1 MHSIRLSGDKA
12 VIASLTPAV
21 TATMQQPFSNPQAS
35 AMAASTISPTTV
47 PPDTHVKCEPTT
59 AATTEQGSQQ
69 HEGLREHATGSTAEH
84 DDSSATAKTS
94 TTRPADGQPTVQGAH
109 NEEAV
114 DEGDDDE
121 DSNNGDGDDGAYAAE
136 YRSLLFRVAEMEAQ
150 EQQRARQSGFA
161 LRMARRETKLM
172 AEVAAQQQAYLAAQT
187 SGASCPQASGNAK
200 TSNDENAE
208 SDTPAATAA
217 ASARPSADEA
227 TAVVATDARLAFL
240 AHRREHAQ
248 LQYRRCTD
256 AAGLLRSHA
265 GWVHADAQRQERLQ
279 AETEQLLRRLHEDA
293 GLANGALPSRAGEPQ
308 EEHNG
313 VHPSTASPMAPQPP
327 DDAWQRQTC
336 GLTTLGGTL
345 SKVHTLFRDPEC
357 CTNMS
362 IVATALT
369 EAGRQCQSLLQ
380 AFQALRETEMQI
392 EADLRQRRLR
402 ALEWSLYAAHA
413 QQAREVRD
421 VFSPVTLAEMRAMGL
436 RKILLR
442 RRQELQSALAL
453 LVLRDAERSASQG
466 DRAAT
471 ASSSAPVQ
479 QLSCLFSPPHEVTPE
494 KMKAVKDTC
503 AQREGLRDRLWR
515 ELLYLKKCARRDLG
529 AAWISQAEAA
539 ALASLTG
546 TAGAGKGTRALKA
559 VLEDGLRRASYDSL
573 ARLVTFLASAPSL
586 EGNGGAAAKGDIN
599 GRSQGA
605 DEEGKM
611 QDENDGPLP
620 SSRSP
625 SAAPAT
631 PLVPHIQ
638 VLSFLEALQTRANSL
653 LSLLAENAKHWQRTQ
668 DVVAEAEICS
678 SSTETA
684 WCRTAELLRRRCTDA
699 GAAELLSSDT
709 HGDDA
714 GVDVACASS
723 LLLQEQQLLDSL
735 HASQATIVEAINAAL
750 AQVYHGLTAPLEREK
765 REVTL
770 LIRLLQLSDEAGVSE
785 CERSDTRSADLLTT
799 HTTPALERALQL
811 LKCAEEDVRESD
823 GAAPSVTTGGR
834 GPDGGLSQVR
844 LPQLPRRVDA
854 VQRGI
859 NAVSA
864 QWRDR
869 IVAET
874 AEIRSKFTETQA
886 RLEQYAQY
894 SMAEVPSL
902 LDKALVEAKALQ
914 ERAAERTARNSRAA
928 ALASQVQ
935 QQRMLLAKI
944 ETSERS
950 ALVAA
955 VQQARLDVAAL
966 QTQVAQL
973 QALQDL
979 SAAESLHRRELG
991 EAEAAAWRTLQLDN
1005 PEQHQTVDGD
1015 GAGDGELHEDGGSVD
1030 VKEEVL
1036 DSLLEEPADVKAEA
1050 GEEEGDRQA
1059 GEGAVEHRIAFA
1071 RQDAEGSDIIK
1082 GEEVAAGGES
1092 EERDSD
1098 ASAFSEEGGSDEGA
1112 EEEAPTLQVGEDTAA
1127 DDDEESECM
1136 YGASAEVFEEEHG
1149 DTKGRSGESHTEGRV
1164 DEGPDITTAAGTD
1177 KWAEAVPQA
1186 DVRSEKR
1193 RRQPH
1198 PEKSVRRGA
1207 QLQHEH
1213 QQQQPSILGE
1223 PILAHAE
1230 PGQRPPVFES
1240 AVSTPFAYHPPPPA
1254 FPAAPT
1260 SRPVL
1265 EDNPFYSG
1273 FGFEE
1278 E

>member
-1 MHSIRLSGDKA
+1 MHSNRLSGDNA
-12 VIASLTPAV
+12 VIASLTPTV

-35 AMAASTISPTTV
+35 AMAASTIFPTTA
-47 PPDTHVKCEPTT
+47 PADTHVKYEPTT
-59 AATTEQGSQQ
+59 AATTEQRSQQ
-69 HEGLREHATGSTAEH
+69 HEGLREHVTGSTAEH
-84 DDSSATAKTS
+84 DGSSATAKTS
-94 TTRPADGQPTVQGAH
+94 TTRPADGQPTVRGAH
-109 NEEAV
+109 NEAV
-114 DEGDDDE
+114 DESDDDG

-150 EQQRARQSGFA
+150 EQQRARRSGFA
-161 LRMARRETKLM
+161 LRMAQRETKLM
-172 AEVAAQQQAYLAAQT
+172 AEVAARQQAYLAAQT
-187 SGASCPQASGNAK
+187 SSASCPQASGNAK
-200 TSNDENAE
+200 ASNDENAE
-208 SDTPAATAA
+208 SDTSKATAA

-227 TAVVATDARLAFL
+227 TTVVATDARLACL

-265 GWVHADAQRQERLQ
+265 GWVLADAQRQERLQ

-293 GLANGALPSRAGEPQ
+293 GLANGALPFRAGELQ

-313 VHPSTASPMAPQPP
+313 AHPSTASPMAPQPP

-392 EADLRQRRLR
+392 EADLRQRRLH

-421 VFSPVTLAEMRAMGL
+421 VFSPVTLAEVRAMGL

-442 RRQELQSALAL
+442 RRQELQSALTL

-471 ASSSAPVQ
+471 AFSSAPVQ
-479 QLSCLFSPPHEVTPE
+479 QLSCLFSPPHGVAPE

-529 AAWISQAEAA
+529 AAWVSQAEAA

-559 VLEDGLRRASYDSL
+559 VLEDGLRRAFYDSL
-573 ARLVTFLASAPSL
+573 ARLVTFLASAPSVDGSG
-586 EGNGGAAAKGDIN
+586 EAAAKGDIN
-599 GRSQGA
+599 GGGRGA
-605 DEEGKM
+605 GEEGKM
-611 QDENDGPLP
+611 QDEDDGPLL
-620 SSRSP
+620 SSRSL

-631 PLVPHIQ
+631 LLVPHVQ
-638 VLSFLEALQTRANSL
+638 VLSLLEALQTRANSL
-653 LSLLAENAKHWQRTQ
+653 VSLLAENAKHWQRTQ

-699 GAAELLSSDT
+699 GAAELLSRDT
-709 HGDDA
+709 RGDDA

-750 AQVYHGLTAPLEREK
+750 AQVHHGLTAPLEREK

-770 LIRLLQLSDEAGVSE
+770 LIRLLQLSDEVGISE
-785 CERSDTRSADLLTT
+785 CECGDTRSADLLAT

-823 GAAPSVTTGGR
+823 GAAPSVTKGGR
-834 GPDGGLSQVR
+834 GPDGGLSQIL

-854 VQRGI
+854 VQCDI
-859 NAVSA
+859 SAVSA
-864 QWRDR
+864 EWRDR
-869 IVAET
+869 LVAET

-886 RLEQYAQY
+886 RHQQYAQY

-902 LDKALVEAKALQ
+902 LEKALAEAKALQ
-914 ERAAERTARNSRAA
+914 ERATERTARDSRVA
-928 ALASQVQ
+928 ALTAQVQ

-944 ETSERS
+944 STSERS

-966 QTQVAQL
+966 QAQVAQL

-991 EAEAAAWRTLQLDN
+991 EAEAAAWRTLQLDD
-1005 PEQHQTVDGD
+1005 PEQHQAVNGD
-1015 GAGDGELHEDGGSVD
+1015 GAGDGKLNEDGGSVD
-1030 VKEEVL
+1030 VKEEVS
-1036 DSLLEEPADVKAEA
+1036 DSFLEEPADVKSEA
-1050 GEEEGDRQA
+1050 GKEEGDRQA
-1059 GEGAVEHRIAFA
+1059 GEGSVEHRITFA
-1071 RQDAEGSDIIK
+1071 KREDAEGSDITR
-1082 GEEVAAGGES
+1082 GVEVAAGGES
-1092 EERDSD
+1092 EDHDSD

-1127 DDDEESECM
+1127 NDDETEGM
-1136 YGASAEVFEEEHG
+1136 YGAAAEVFEEEHG
-1149 DTKGRSGESHTEGRV
+1149 DTKGRSGESHTNDRL
-1164 DEGPDITTAAGTD
+1164 DEVADITTAAGTD

-1186 DVRSEKR
+1186 DVRSKKR
-1193 RRQPH
+1193 RRRPH
-1198 PEKSVRRGA
+1198 PEKSARRGA
-1207 QLQHEH
+1207 HLAHEH

-1230 PGQRPPVFES
+1230 PGQRPPVFKS
-1240 AVSTPFAYHPPPPA
+1240 TVSTAFPYHPPPPA